1 MNFIVRGCGWA
12 LGTVA
17 AALLSVLAH
26 GAYSQQAADTEPR
39 AVIELFTSQGCSS
52 CPPADRLL
60 GELKKDR
67 NLIAVTL
74 PVHYWDYIG
83 WKDTLADPRH
93 TARQRAYAKLRSD
106 GNIYTPQ
113 VVVNGMV
120 QALGSDRA
128 AIRKAV
134 ENARG
139 RGGALS
145 VPVKL
150 TIANG
155 QISVDADIENGVS
168 GEVWLWGLAS
178 TVPVVIKRG
187 ENRGRTITYSNV
199 VRRWVKLGRLPGE
212 ARRWTVPVADV
223 KADMVDTVVAIIQSG
238 NAAKPRAI
246 LGAAV
251 ASLN

>member
-1 MNFIVRGCGWA
+1 MNLMVRGCGWA

-17 AALLSVLAH
+17 AALLSVLADDAH
-26 GAYSQQAADTEPR
+26 SHQSADAEPR

-67 NLIAVTL
+67 SLIAVTL
-74 PVHYWDYIG
+74 PVHYWDYVG

-93 TARQRAYAKLRSD
+93 TARQKAYAKLRSD

-113 VVVNGMV
+113 VVVNGIV

-128 AIRKAV
+128 AIGKAV
-134 ENARG
+134 KNARS
-139 RGGALS
+139 RGGVLP

-155 QISVDADIENGVS
+155 RISVDADVENGLS

-178 TVPVVIKRG
+178 KVPVVIKRG

-199 VRRWVKLGRLPGE
+199 VRRWVKLGRLPGG

-223 KADMVDTVVAIIQSG
+223 KADRVDTVAAIIQSG
-238 NAAKPRAI
+238 NAAKPGAI